1 MKPFSSK
8 IVHQKIPDARKPVRH
23 EHSDHNNPGVSPQC
37 HLRQK
42 RKWIIFHLFQGR
54 TGRTVSFRGKVT
66 SRKKNTWKVWNQASE
81 TSNFLFLS
89 SKKWKEEKNSVYVPW
104 ENHTLRENHRRT
116 WQNLESSR
124 EKCPFGTVLHVEI
137 MVIESAWQWHFQWIP
152 KNDKDFSRWIM
163 TCHDISTNVTH
174 KIGRCFRYPKI
185 PVEIYVASCC
195 DEIHLHLLPRCWGTK
210 PRGELVLL
218 TFCETT
224 LFLDTSSFFVQISQ
238 RCSKWFLNKRKFY

>member
-1 MKPFSSK
+1 MGKFETK
-8 IVHQKIPDARKPVRH
+8 LQKL
-23 EHSDHNNPGVSPQC
+23 Q
-37 HLRQK
+37 
-42 RKWIIFHLFQGR
+42 
-54 TGRTVSFRGKVT
+54 
-66 SRKKNTWKVWNQASE
+66 
-81 TSNFLFLS
+81 NFLFLS

-185 PVEIYVASCC
+185 PVEIYVASC
-195 DEIHLHLLPRCWGTK
+195 LWWNPPPPLTALLGNQTTRWVSAPY
-210 PRGELVLL
+210 VLWNHAVFGYL
-218 TFCETT
+218 IIFRPDFSEM
-224 LFLDTSSFFVQISQ
+224 LQMVFEQKKILLKKKNKHVVQNIFSKSGHDFPIWSFFWNTHTHLKKPKEKTKNMTQGFCGILQ
-238 RCSKWFLNKRKFY
+238 GLFTFYYNLICFF